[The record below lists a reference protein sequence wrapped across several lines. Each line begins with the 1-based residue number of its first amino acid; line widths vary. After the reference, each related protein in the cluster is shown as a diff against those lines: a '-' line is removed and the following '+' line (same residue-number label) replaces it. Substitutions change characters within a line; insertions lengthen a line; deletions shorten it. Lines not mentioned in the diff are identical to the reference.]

1 MYIPK
6 EIQVSETRNGVRLT
20 SDVPIDVYQDLQR
33 HPETKALIMNSR
45 TSKRWA
51 TPRYAPSY
59 ICVGRGITINN
70 KIPDDVMYI
79 NAVK

>member
-20 SDVPIDVYQDLQR
+20 SDVPIDIYQDLQQ
-33 HPETKALIMNSR
+33 HPETKTLIMNSR

-51 TPRYAPSY
+51 TPRYHPSY